1 MFHVNGDEHQDHQ
14 EQLYLQ
20 DFASY
25 VGDYFYEPLLSL
37 ETLGFSA
44 KLGASMLHGV
54 KTRGKVFCI
63 YLEGWGHYWIYSSM
77 AFGLIRLQKAIKSW
91 KFYHYNIL

>member
-1 MFHVNGDEHQDHQ
+1 MNGDEHQDHQ

-37 ETLGFSA
+37 DRKHWDLLQNWVRRCCTESKPEVKCSVCTWGVGVITGFIPQWLLGLYDYR
-44 KLGASMLHGV
+44 KL
-54 KTRGKVFCI
+54 
-63 YLEGWGHYWIYSSM
+63 
-77 AFGLIRLQKAIKSW
+77 
-91 KFYHYNIL
+91 